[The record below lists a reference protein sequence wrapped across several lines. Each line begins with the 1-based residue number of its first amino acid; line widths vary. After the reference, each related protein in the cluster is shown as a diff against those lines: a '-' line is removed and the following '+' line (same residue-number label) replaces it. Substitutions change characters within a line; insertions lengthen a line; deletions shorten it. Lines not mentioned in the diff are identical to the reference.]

1 MLGFAGFGTAKVGIT
16 WFTNVNAQFNE
27 ACMFEAKSSIV
38 LPQQAIKKKLLEQ
51 TRDKLGRLIFHVWA
65 RTLFA
70 KSSVTL
76 NLNPSFIAIK
86 VDATFSFKLNST
98 T

>member
-38 LPQQAIKKKLLEQ
+38 LPQQAIKEGTKEVQIVYRLELVS
-51 TRDKLGRLIFHVWA
+51 KI
-65 RTLFA
+65 
-70 KSSVTL
+70 
-76 NLNPSFIAIK
+76 
-86 VDATFSFKLNST
+86 
-98 T
+98 